1 MNYSYMKVFY
11 TVAKHQNISKASKE
25 LDVSQPAVSRIISN
39 LEEEYHTRLFL
50 RTKFGVTLTR
60 EGLNLY
66 DTIKGPYAELEK
78 LENSIEGVINLK
90 EVVVHI
96 GATATALYCFLFK
109 FLEVLKREFPLVT
122 FRLYTDSSS
131 NLLEMVNKG
140 IIDFA
145 FVTTPFNVDDDI
157 EIDNFFKLN
166 TIVIAPSSYKDEI
179 NGKVSLK
186 SLTKYPFVLL
196 NKEMQFRQHVN
207 DFLNKYNIRLKPTYE
222 VDSSSTLLPMVE
234 NNYGL
239 TFIPDVMAEPSIKEG
254 RCFKVDTIEDIP
266 IRYVSFAIRK
276 DASYSSIIYDIK
288 TVILNNAIKE

>member
-11 TVAKHQNISKASKE
+11 TVAKHQNISKASEE

-39 LEEEYHTRLFL
+39 LEEEYKTRLFL

-66 DTIKGPYAELEK
+66 ESIKGAYTELEK
-78 LENSIEGVINLK
+78 LEDQIEGVIKFK
-90 EVVVHI
+90 ENVVNI
-96 GATATALYCFLFK
+96 GATATALYCFLFM
-109 FLEVLKREFPLVT
+109 FLKVLEKEFPLVT

-131 NLLEMVNKG
+131 NLLEKVKDG
-140 IIDFA
+140 DLDFA
-145 FVTTPFNVDDDI
+145 FITTPFTVDEDI

-166 TIVIAPSSYKDEI
+166 SILIAPISYKDKI
-179 NGKVSLK
+179 SGKTSLK
-186 SLTKYPFVLL
+186 SLTKYPFILL
-196 NKEMQFRQHVN
+196 NKEMQFRQYVN
-207 DFLNKYNIRLKPTYE
+207 DFLSRNNIRLKPTYE

-239 TFIPDVMAEPSIKEG
+239 TFIPDVMAEKLIKEEK
-254 RCFKVDTIEDIP
+254 CFKVDLIETFP
-266 IRYVSFAIRK
+266 ARYVSFAIRK

-288 TVILNNAIKE
+288 QVILRYANKQ

>member
-11 TVAKHQNISKASKE
+11 TVAKYQNISKASKE
-25 LDVSQPAVSRIISN
+25 LDVSQPAVSRIIAN

-50 RTKFGVTLTR
+50 RSKFGVTLTR

-90 EVVVHI
+90 ESVVHI
-96 GATATALYCFLFK
+96 GATATALYCFLFT

-131 NLLEMVNKG
+131 NLLEMVNRG
-140 IIDFA
+140 TVDFA
-145 FVTTPFNVDDDI
+145 FVTTPFDVDDDI
-157 EIDNFFKLN
+157 EIDSFYKLN
-166 TIVIAPSSYKDEI
+166 TILIAPSSYKNI
-179 NGKVSLK
+179 IQGKVLMK
-186 SLTKYPFVLL
+186 SLIKYPFVLL
-196 NKEMQFRQHVN
+196 NREMQFRQHVD
-207 DFLNKYNIRLKPTYE
+207 DFLNKNNIRLKPTYE

-239 TFIPDVMAEPSIKEG
+239 TFIPDVMAERSIKEG
-254 RCFKVDTIEDIP
+254 KCFKVDILEDIP
-266 IRYVSFAIRK
+266 IRHVSFAIRK
-276 DASYSSIIYDIK
+276 DASYSNIIYDIK
-288 TVILNNAIKE
+288 EAILKRVIK